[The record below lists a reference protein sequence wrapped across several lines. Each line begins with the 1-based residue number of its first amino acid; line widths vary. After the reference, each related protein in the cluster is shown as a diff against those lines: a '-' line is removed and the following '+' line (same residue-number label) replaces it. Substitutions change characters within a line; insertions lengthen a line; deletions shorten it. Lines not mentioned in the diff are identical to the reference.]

1 MNKDYCTITIRDTEA
16 FIENP
21 SEVIS
26 ISNASAFL
34 KDQTLAIKVSPSEK
48 FMQINLVVNHTK
60 NIPVNF
66 KIK

>member
-1 MNKDYCTITIRDTEA
+1 MNKDHCTITIRDSEA

-34 KDQTLAIKVSPSEK
+34 KDKTLAIKVSPSEK
-48 FMQINLVVNHTK
+48 FTQIN
-60 NIPVNF
+60 F
-66 KIK
+66 C